1 VFGPPERK
9 QQTVKPARETFIA
22 GVSITPF
29 IGKGHPDFV
38 WKKHPDFG
46 KRENPDLEEYLSLAI
61 NGLFS
66 QGLDPTHV
74 TRGYVGNFA
83 GELFNQQG
91 HLGALVSRVQPELA
105 GVGIGRSEAACASG
119 GVAIVSAA
127 EAVCA
132 GHDVVLV
139 AGAECQT
146 TVKARL
152 GGEYLARAAH
162 FKEER
167 AIDDFTFP
175 ALFARRIKAYHEKYG
190 LDISELGHFTMKAME
205 NARKNP
211 LAHMKANKWDL
222 ASASSAGDHNPCFLG
237 NEELKDYLRMSDCSQ
252 VTDGGAALLLCSEE
266 GLEKLGV
273 SKDKAV
279 RLRSYHLATNP
290 LGQTAD
296 PTRMDTAAKAFCK
309 TFTDG
314 DVKLTDIGVAEVHDC
329 FTIAELLMME
339 AMGLEEPG
347 KGINA
352 VKSGKTALSGSL
364 PVNTGGGLVG
374 FGHPVGATGVKQAAE
389 IYRQMK
395 GQCGDYQLATR
406 PDLGLMANMGGDD
419 RTCFTAL
426 FENLE

>member
-1 VFGPPERK
+1 M
-9 QQTVKPARETFIA
+9 KPVRETYIA

-29 IGKGHPDFV
+29 IGKGHPDFI
-38 WKKHPDFG
+38 WKKHPEFG
-46 KRENPDLEEYLSLAI
+46 KRENLDLEGYLGLAV
-61 NGLFS
+61 NGLFD
-66 QGLDPTHV
+66 QGFDPSLV

-83 GELFNQQG
+83 GELFNLQG
-91 HLGALVSRVQPELA
+91 HIGALVSRVKPELA
-105 GVGIGRSEAACASG
+105 GVGIGRTEAACASG
-119 GVAIVSAA
+119 GVALMSAA

-167 AIDDFTFP
+167 SIDDFTFP

-190 LDISELGHFTMKAME
+190 LELSELGHFTMKAME

-211 LAHMKANKWDL
+211 LAHMRANKWDL
-222 ASASSAGDHNPCFLG
+222 ESAGSAGDHNPCFLG

-252 VTDGGAALLLCSEE
+252 VTDGGAALLVCSAE
-266 GLEKLGV
+266 GLKKLGLA
-273 SKDKAV
+273 KDKAIQ
-279 RLRSYHLATNP
+279 LRAYHLATNP

-314 DVKLTDIGVAEVHDC
+314 EVKLADVGVAEVHDC

-352 VKSGKTALSGSL
+352 VKSGKTALDGTL

-395 GQCGDYQLATR
+395 GQCGDYQLSKT
-406 PDLGLMANMGGDD
+406 PQLGLMANMGGDD

-426 FENLE
+426 FENVS

>member
-1 VFGPPERK
+1 M
-9 QQTVKPARETFIA
+9 KPIKDTYIA
-22 GVSITPF
+22 AVSLTPF

-46 KRENPDLEEYLSLAI
+46 KRENLDLEGYMGEAV

-66 QGLDPTHV
+66 QGLDPKLV

-91 HLGALVSRVQPELA
+91 HLGAMVSRVTPELA
-105 GVGIGRSEAACASG
+105 GVGIGRCEAACASG
-119 GVAIVSAA
+119 GIALMSAA

-139 AGAECQT
+139 AGAECQS
-146 TVKARL
+146 TVSARQ
-152 GGEYLARAAH
+152 GGEFLARAAH

-167 AIDDFTFP
+167 PIDDFTFP
-175 ALFARRIKAYHEKYG
+175 ALFAKRIKAYHEKYG
-190 LDISELGHFTMKAME
+190 LPLSELAHFTMKAME

-222 ASASSAGDHNPCFLG
+222 ESASSAGDHNPNFLG
-237 NEELKDYLRMSDCSQ
+237 NEELKDFLRVSDCSQ

-266 GLEKLGV
+266 GLSKLGV
-273 SKDKAV
+273 SKDKAIKM
-279 RLRSYHLATNP
+279 RSYHLATNP
-290 LGQTAD
+290 LGRTAD
-296 PTRMDTAAKAFCK
+296 PTRMDTAALAFCK
-309 TFTDG
+309 TFSDG
-314 DVKLTDIGVAEVHDC
+314 EVKLEEIGVAEVHDC

-347 KGINA
+347 KGIEA
-352 VKSGKTALSGSL
+352 VKSGKTTLDGVL

-389 IYRQMK
+389 IFRQMK
-395 GQCGDYQLATR
+395 GQCGDYQLKSN
-406 PDLGLMANMGGDD
+406 PNLGIMANMGGDD

-426 FENLE
+426 FENMG

>member
-1 VFGPPERK
+1 MKP
-9 QQTVKPARETFIA
+9 VKDTYIA
-22 GVSITPF
+22 AVSLTPF
-29 IGKGHPDFV
+29 IGKGHPDFI

-46 KRENPDLEEYLSLAI
+46 KRENLDLEGYLGQAVTE
-61 NGLFS
+61 LFA
-66 QGLDPTHV
+66 QGLDPKHV

-91 HLGALVSRVQPELA
+91 HLGALVSRVMPELA
-105 GVGIGRSEAACASG
+105 GVGIGRTEAACASG
-119 GVAIVSAA
+119 GIALMSAA

-146 TVKARL
+146 TVRARE
-152 GGEYLARAAH
+152 GGEFLARAAH

-167 AIDDFTFP
+167 PIDDFTFP

-190 LDISELGHFTMKAME
+190 LELSELAHFTMKAMS
-205 NARKNP
+205 NAKKNP
-211 LAHMKANKWDL
+211 LAHMKANKWDFEH
-222 ASASSAGDHNPCFLG
+222 ASTGGDHNPNFLG
-237 NEELKDYLRMSDCSQ
+237 NEELKDYLRVSDCSQ

-266 GLEKLGV
+266 GLTKLGV

-279 RLRSYHLATNP
+279 KLRSYHLATNP
-290 LGQTAD
+290 LGRTPD
-296 PTRMDTAAKAFCK
+296 PTKMDTAALAFCR

-314 DVKLTDIGVAEVHDC
+314 EVTLGDINVAEVHDC

-347 KGINA
+347 KGLEA
-352 VKSGKTALSGSL
+352 VKSGKTALDGSL

-389 IYRQMK
+389 IFRQMK
-395 GQCGDYQLATR
+395 GQCGDYQLKST
-406 PDLGLMANMGGDD
+406 PKLGLMANMGGDD

-426 FENLE
+426 FENQ

>member
-1 VFGPPERK
+1 M
-9 QQTVKPARETFIA
+9 KPVRDTYIA
-22 GVSITPF
+22 GVALTPF

-38 WKKHPDFG
+38 WNKHPDFG
-46 KRENPDLEEYLSLAI
+46 KRENLDLEGYLALALSELFAQGFDPSL
-61 NGLFS
+61 
-66 QGLDPTHV
+66 V

-83 GELFNQQG
+83 GELFNSQG
-91 HLGALVSRVQPELA
+91 HLGALVSRCVPELA
-105 GVGIGRSEAACASG
+105 GVGIARTEAACASG
-119 GVAIVSAA
+119 GVALGCAA
-127 EAVCA
+127 EAICA

-146 TVKARL
+146 TVRPRE

-167 AIDDFTFP
+167 GIDDFTFP

-190 LDISELGHFTMKAME
+190 LPLSDLAHFTVKAME

-211 LAHMKANKWDL
+211 LAHMQKNKWDL
-222 ASASSAGDHNPCFLG
+222 ASASSTGDHNPNFLG
-237 NEELKDYLRMSDCSQ
+237 NEELKDYLRVSDCSQ

-273 SKDKAV
+273 GKDKSV
-279 RLRSYHLATNP
+279 KLRSYDLSTNP
-290 LGQTAD
+290 LGRTAD
-296 PTRMDTAAKAFCK
+296 LTRMDTAAKAFCR

-314 DVKLTDIGVAEVHDC
+314 EVKLEEIGVAEVHDC

-339 AMGLEEPG
+339 AMGLEKPG
-347 KGINA
+347 HGIEA
-352 VKSGKTALSGSL
+352 VKSGKTALDGAL

-395 GQCGDYQLATR
+395 GLCGDYQLTKV
-406 PDLGLMANMGGDD
+406 PSLGVMANMGGDD

-426 FENLE
+426 FENQA